1 MVKHRMWLGWTSLY
15 HSPTWSDNAWN
26 PSLWS
31 SSSPPPSS
39 PSMRSDSPAISMCC
53 DFVEPF
59 SLVGNWGHSKKG
71 MALHHPLQQ
80 VLQGAHTERVLL
92 EGPPGQ
98 ISRWKWLILWSLQSV
113 PSLFGNAWNNPD
125 SLRSSM
131 NSCLRRDSTP
141 SLCDRHDP
149 WEKHFLCVLWTLKHV
164 PTGNAEVHQPKS

>member
-1 MVKHRMWLGWTSLY
+1 
-15 HSPTWSDNAWN
+15 
-26 PSLWS
+26 
-31 SSSPPPSS
+31 
-39 PSMRSDSPAISMCC
+39 MCC

-113 PSLFGNAWNNPD
+113 PSLFGNAK
-125 SLRSSM
+125 LVSSRLGTIQTASGRRWIHVSGEIRHHHCAIDM
-131 NSCLRRDSTP
+131 THEKNMFCAFYGPWSTFPQEMLKYISQRVNSMLGHAT
-141 SLCDRHDP
+141 
-149 WEKHFLCVLWTLKHV
+149 TLSESQAIV
-164 PTGNAEVHQPKS
+164 